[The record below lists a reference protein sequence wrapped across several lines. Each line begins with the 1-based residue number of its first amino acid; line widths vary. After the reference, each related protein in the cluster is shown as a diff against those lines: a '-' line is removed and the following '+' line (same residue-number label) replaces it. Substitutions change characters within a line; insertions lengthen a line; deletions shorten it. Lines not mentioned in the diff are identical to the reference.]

1 MMDSSLTS
9 MSLKES
15 RCFAHDKIRVG
26 KDEPGTITFNQAYDN
41 FQANQDI
48 EVEYIELSNIKLQ
61 NTLL

>member
-1 MMDSSLTS
+1 M
-9 MSLKES
+9 
-15 RCFAHDKIRVG
+15 FAQEKIRVG
-26 KDEPGTITFNQAYDN
+26 KDEPGTINFNQAYDN